1 MRQRSPV
8 IIPLPLTTWSVKGSK
23 SINGGKSFMQFE
35 NSAIK
40 ARTADEAEEIYNSCG
55 LGYTAEIVVS
65 MAKHPYTIAKE
76 IPRK

>member
-1 MRQRSPV
+1 
-8 IIPLPLTTWSVKGSK
+8 
-23 SINGGKSFMQFE
+23 MQFE